1 MLKDERRVFA
11 LTLTDG
17 AQAVVLLTLLPFI
30 LLRHVATTPSMG
42 TTGLGA
48 LSAGFFLGIAG
59 TLLCGRAA
67 DRWSAYAVL
76 QLLQLLQIVTSVGLV
91 LNLIQNRQVLSTF
104 LVAIGIGLLRSSGPA
119 KDKIRALHIP
129 RDQRTQF
136 NALVRRWFLVVNQT
150 LVVVLT
156 VIISI
161 LPEEFWPHVLLTSTL
176 LVSASIVL
184 TRSLSGGTTTSAL
197 NQDAPSARLSR
208 PHAGRLSLAF
218 LVIVILG
225 LGIAIPTIGL
235 TTWISLHS
243 IPPWV
248 LSAYGLYL
256 VAFDFWFIKLLG
268 STLSGRPTL
277 WGRAIQWGA
286 VALLVGVVSSWLVGQ
301 LTPGWPAYILLLVV
315 GPTVTAAASISV
327 MFAMEIQYG
336 FGEDSLRGRI
346 ASYTRICSAVGTAVA
361 SFIAPAIFLHEV
373 VITTATL
380 FAAGAALFLAAPAA
394 RRIHLPAV

>member
-1 MLKDERRVFA
+1 M
-11 LTLTDG
+11 
-17 AQAVVLLTLLPFI
+17 
-30 LLRHVATTPSMG
+30 
-42 TTGLGA
+42 
-48 LSAGFFLGIAG
+48 
-59 TLLCGRAA
+59 
-67 DRWSAYAVL
+67 
-76 QLLQLLQIVTSVGLV
+76 
-91 LNLIQNRQVLSTF
+91 
-104 LVAIGIGLLRSSGPA
+104 
-119 KDKIRALHIP
+119 
-129 RDQRTQF
+129 
-136 NALVRRWFLVVNQT
+136 
-150 LVVVLT
+150 
-156 VIISI
+156 
-161 LPEEFWPHVLLTSTL
+161 LLTSTL

-208 PHAGRLSLAF
+208 PQAGRLSLAF

-235 TTWISLHS
+235 TTWISLHT

-327 MFAMEIQYG
+327 MFAMEFTDG
-336 FGEDSLRGRI
+336 VR
-346 ASYTRICSAVGTAVA
+346 
-361 SFIAPAIFLHEV
+361 
-373 VITTATL
+373 
-380 FAAGAALFLAAPAA
+380 
-394 RRIHLPAV
+394 